1 MKIRVALL
9 TIILV
14 ILLLSSGCLENSI
27 TGNIQESKEIEIELE
42 DRTKPEQ
49 VRRRKIK
56 RQEHQKYPCLFVYVI
71 ITVIFLECWI
81 IFVVNSLTILFIVFL
96 CLFVVSL
103 IALIVLSI
111 YRCQA
116 YR

>member
-1 MKIRVALL
+1 MKSEVYYNGGESRYPNLIEIIIIALL
-9 TIILV
+9 
-14 ILLLSSGCLENSI
+14 
-27 TGNIQESKEIEIELE
+27 
-42 DRTKPEQ
+42 
-49 VRRRKIK
+49 
-56 RQEHQKYPCLFVYVI
+56 I